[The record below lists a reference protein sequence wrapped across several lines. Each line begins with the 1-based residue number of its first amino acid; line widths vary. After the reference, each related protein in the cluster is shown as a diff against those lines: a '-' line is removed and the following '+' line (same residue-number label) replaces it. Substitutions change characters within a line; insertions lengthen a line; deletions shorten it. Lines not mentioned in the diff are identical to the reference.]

1 VHASIARLDPRRPVR
16 VVFEESSVTQVE
28 ADTKPAAPPRAAA
41 APHRHHHP
49 QHYRH
54 SAISLLGAS
63 VLTRLAVVAGI
74 AALLWVAI
82 LWALA

>member
-1 VHASIARLDPRRPVR
+1 MLPSRDPCRPVR

-28 ADTKPAAPPRAAA
+28 ADTKPAAPPRAAP
-41 APHRHHHP
+41 APHRHHGHP

-63 VLTRLAVVAGI
+63 VLTRLAFVAGI

-82 LWALA
+82 IWALA